1 MPSEPI
7 RAVLIGTGG
16 IARSHVNALRAAG
29 ERVTLTAAMDID
41 AERVSAFCE
50 TQEIPRVYT
59 DVDEMLRTEQPRLV
73 HIATPPGTHA
83 ALCIRSME
91 AGAWVL
97 CEKPLCAS
105 LAEMDQ
111 IEAVEQ
117 RTGNYTSS
125 VFQWRFGSGGQHLYR
140 LIRAG
145 TLGKP
150 LVCNSL
156 ITWYRTPEYY
166 AVPWRGKWETELGGT
181 SMGHGIHAMDFV
193 LWLLGEWQEVRAM
206 IGTLDRDIEVEDVS
220 MASVRFANGAMAN
233 LTNAV
238 LCPREVS
245 YLRFDFQK
253 ATVELTHLYSYRNE
267 HWRYSTHSGL
277 PYADEVTEWAAIPE
291 DYPSSHVAQLAA
303 FLDALDQGVR
313 PPVSGPDVRG
323 TIEFLASLYKSGMDG
338 KPVSR
343 GSIGPDDPFY
353 HRMCGPCDQAW
364 QHPASV
370 TA

>member
-1 MPSEPI
+1 MMANEPM
-7 RAVLIGTGG
+7 RTVLIGTGG
-16 IARSHVNALRAAG
+16 IARSHVAAVRAAG
-29 ERVTLTAAMDID
+29 EQVDLTAAMDID
-41 AERVSAFCE
+41 ADRVRAFTE
-50 TQEIPRVYT
+50 THNIPHAYT
-59 DVDEMLRTEQPRLV
+59 DVDTMLATEQPRLV
-73 HIATPPGTHA
+73 LIATPPGTHA
-83 ALCIRSME
+83 ALAVQSME

-105 LAEMDQ
+105 LAEMDRIQ
-111 IEAVEQ
+111 EAEQ

-125 VFQWRFGSGGQHLYR
+125 VFQWRFGSGGQHLKR
-140 LIRAG
+140 LIDQG

-156 ITWYRTPEYY
+156 VTWYRTPEYY
-166 AVPWRGKWETELGGT
+166 AVPWRGKWATELGGC

-245 YLRFDFQK
+245 YVRFDFQK
-253 ATVELTHLYSYRNE
+253 ATVELTHLYSYKNAD
-267 HWRYSTHSGL
+267 WRYTAVAGA
-277 PYADEVTEWAAIPE
+277 PYAEEVAEWAAIPE
-291 DYPSSHVAQLAA
+291 DVPSSHAAQLAA
-303 FLDALDQGVR
+303 FLAAMQRGER

-323 TIEFLASLYKSGMDG
+323 TLEFLAALYKSGMEG
-338 KPVSR
+338 KPVLR
-343 GSIGPDDPFY
+343 GEITPDDPFY
-353 HRMCGPCDQAW
+353 HQMCGPCDQAW
-364 QHPASV
+364 QRR
-370 TA
+370 